1 MDTRNVDSIKRTLRD
16 SSDEGPRVQL
26 LEPAKAAGQGHRGLR
41 LVFRWRPFF
50 KRSCK
55 KGLKRGKSENQGTR
69 QEASAARGMSYQT
82 LTDRRDSGLRL
93 GTWEKQRRA
102 SWTKGAGLENR
113 DDVRALI
120 AKD

>member
-16 SSDEGPRVQL
+16 LSDEGPRVQL

-41 LVFRWRPFF
+41 LVFRWQPFV

-55 KGLKRGKSENQGTR
+55 KGLKRGKSGNQGTR

-82 LTDRRDSGLRL
+82 LTDVA
-93 GTWEKQRRA
+93 RA
-102 SWTKGAGLENR
+102 
-113 DDVRALI
+113 
-120 AKD
+120 